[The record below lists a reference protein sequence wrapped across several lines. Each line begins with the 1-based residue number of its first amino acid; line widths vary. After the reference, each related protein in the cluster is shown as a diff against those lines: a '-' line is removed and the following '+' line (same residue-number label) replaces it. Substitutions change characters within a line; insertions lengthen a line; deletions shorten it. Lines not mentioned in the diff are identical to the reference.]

1 MYDEIRKEE
10 EIVMLRNIAKLS
22 ENGKIKWE
30 CVEYNPIS
38 FMDKDKVDNT
48 PACLCHI
55 FTLTS
60 TISSLPYE
68 LEVAEYISVP
78 SGKGDYAIT
87 LTRDLPD
94 DYMKIDEALSYH
106 SDLYDDCPPDQLKER
121 FQDHPII
128 KLCDAVVPQII
139 DSDAVQEVFEW
150 ARFVNENGISKKLLE
165 HPLTILGDK
174 LLSERRVLDYH
185 RCVLDVSFRES
196 ILK

>member
-1 MYDEIRKEE
+1 MYDEIGKEE

-38 FMDKDKVDNT
+38 FMDKDKVDNP

-60 TISSLPYE
+60 TISGLPYE

-121 FQDHPII
+121 FQAHPII

-150 ARFVNENGISKKLLE
+150 ARSVNENGISEKLLE

-174 LLSERRVLDYH
+174 LLSERSVLDYH

>member
-10 EIVMLRNIAKLS
+10 EIIMLRNIAQLS

-38 FMDKDKVDNT
+38 FMDKDKVDNN

-60 TISSLPYE
+60 TISGLPYE

-121 FQDHPII
+121 FRNHPIVS
-128 KLCDAVVPQII
+128 LCDAVVPQII

-150 ARFVNENGISKKLLE
+150 ARFVNENGISKELLE
-165 HPLTILGDK
+165 HSLTILGDK

>member
-10 EIVMLRNIAKLS
+10 ETIMLRNIAKLS

-38 FMDKDKVDNT
+38 FMDKDKVDST
-48 PACLCHI
+48 PACLCQI

-60 TISSLPYE
+60 TISGLPYE
-68 LEVAEYISVP
+68 LEIAEYISLP

-94 DYMKIDEALSYH
+94 DFMKIDEALSYH
-106 SDLYDDCPPDQLKER
+106 SDLYDDCSPDQLKER
-121 FQDHPII
+121 FQDYPII
-128 KLCDAVVPQII
+128 RLCDAIVPQIV
-139 DSDAVQEVFEW
+139 DSDTVQEVFKW

-165 HPLTILGDK
+165 HPLTMLGDN
-174 LLSERRVLDYH
+174 LFSERRVLDYH